1 MSQPARRFEPAQRR
15 TRPATS
21 ARTTAPPTAPRR
33 RTRPVAPPARERPA
47 AARRPRPSHRR
58 SIGFVLLASTVVGS
72 MVFGIVVVNVLL
84 AQTSFRIGEAERRL
98 EGLSEDNLE
107 LVREQATLSAP
118 GRISAWA
125 SRHGMR
131 LPDDIRILHAPGSGS
146 GEPAGADPSTQA
158 TDAQGTRGPAAK
170 GDPPT

>member
-1 MSQPARRFEPAQRR
+1 M
-15 TRPATS
+15 
-21 ARTTAPPTAPRR
+21 
-33 RTRPVAPPARERPA
+33 
-47 AARRPRPSHRR
+47 
-58 SIGFVLLASTVVGS
+58 LLASTVVGS

-84 AQTSFRIGEAERRL
+84 AQTSFRIGETERRF
-98 EGLSEDNLE
+98 EELSEDNLE

-146 GEPAGADPSTQA
+146 REPAGADPSTEA
-158 TDAQGTRGPAAK
+158 TAPQRTWGPAAN

>member
-1 MSQPARRFEPAQRR
+1 
-15 TRPATS
+15 
-21 ARTTAPPTAPRR
+21 
-33 RTRPVAPPARERPA
+33 
-47 AARRPRPSHRR
+47 
-58 SIGFVLLASTVVGS
+58 VLLASTVVGS

-84 AQTSFRIGEAERRL
+84 AQTSFRIGEAEQRL
-98 EGLSEDNLE
+98 EELSEDNLE

-146 GEPAGADPSTQA
+146 GEPAGADPSSEA
-158 TDAQGTRGPAAK
+158 TDPHGTKGSGAK

>member
-1 MSQPARRFEPAQRR
+1 
-15 TRPATS
+15 
-21 ARTTAPPTAPRR
+21 
-33 RTRPVAPPARERPA
+33 
-47 AARRPRPSHRR
+47 
-58 SIGFVLLASTVVGS
+58 VLLASTVVGS

-98 EGLSEDNLE
+98 EELSEDHLE
-107 LVREQATLSAP
+107 LVREQASLSAP

-131 LPDDIRILHAPGSGS
+131 LPDDIRILHAPGSGPA
-146 GEPAGADPSTQA
+146 EPTGAGTSSSTTTDPQA
-158 TDAQGTRGPAAK
+158 TRGPGAK

>member
-1 MSQPARRFEPAQRR
+1 M
-15 TRPATS
+15 
-21 ARTTAPPTAPRR
+21 
-33 RTRPVAPPARERPA
+33 
-47 AARRPRPSHRR
+47 
-58 SIGFVLLASTVVGS
+58 LLASTVVGS

-98 EGLSEDNLE
+98 EELSEDNLE

-146 GEPAGADPSTQA
+146 GGPAGADPSTEP
-158 TDAQGTRGPAAK
+158 TDGQESRRPGAK

>member
-1 MSQPARRFEPAQRR
+1 
-15 TRPATS
+15 
-21 ARTTAPPTAPRR
+21 
-33 RTRPVAPPARERPA
+33 
-47 AARRPRPSHRR
+47 
-58 SIGFVLLASTVVGS
+58 

-84 AQTSFRIGEAERRL
+84 AQTSFRTGDAERRL
-98 EGLSEDNLE
+98 EELSEENLE
-107 LVREQATLSAP
+107 LVREQANLSAP

-146 GEPAGADPSTQA
+146 GEPAGADPSSRT
-158 TDAQGTRGPAAK
+158 TDPQWAKGSGAK

>member
-1 MSQPARRFEPAQRR
+1 MA
-15 TRPATS
+15 
-21 ARTTAPPTAPRR
+21 
-33 RTRPVAPPARERPA
+33 PAREGPA
-47 AARRPRPSHRR
+47 AARGPRPSHRR
-58 SIGFVLLASTVVGS
+58 SIGFVVLASTVIGS

-84 AQTSFRIGEAERRL
+84 AQTSFHIGEAERRL
-98 EGLSEDNLE
+98 EELSEDNLE
-107 LVREQATLSAP
+107 LVREQAILSAP

-146 GEPAGADPSTQA
+146 GEPAGADPSSRS
-158 TDAQGTRGPAAK
+158 TDPQGTNGSAAK

>member
-1 MSQPARRFEPAQRR
+1 MSQPARRFEPAERR
-15 TRPATS
+15 TPPRTS
-21 ARTTAPPTAPRR
+21 ARPSARPAPARR
-33 RTRPVAPPARERPA
+33 RTQPVAPAHKRPA

-58 SIGFVLLASTVVGS
+58 SIGFVVLASTVVGS

-84 AQTSFRIGEAERRL
+84 AQTSFRIGEAERRV
-98 EGLSEDNLE
+98 EELSEDNLE

-146 GEPAGADPSTQA
+146 GEPAGADPSSGT
-158 TDAQGTRGPAAK
+158 TDPQGTMGSGAK

>member
-1 MSQPARRFEPAQRR
+1 M
-15 TRPATS
+15 
-21 ARTTAPPTAPRR
+21 
-33 RTRPVAPPARERPA
+33 
-47 AARRPRPSHRR
+47 
-58 SIGFVLLASTVVGS
+58 LASTLVGS

-98 EGLSEDNLE
+98 EELSEDNLE

-131 LPDDIRILHAPGSGS
+131 LPDDIRILHAPGTGPAD
-146 GEPAGADPSTQA
+146 PAGADSPTQTTDQLSGST
-158 TDAQGTRGPAAK
+158 GE
-170 GDPPT
+170 PPT

>member
-1 MSQPARRFEPAQRR
+1 
-15 TRPATS
+15 
-21 ARTTAPPTAPRR
+21 
-33 RTRPVAPPARERPA
+33 
-47 AARRPRPSHRR
+47 
-58 SIGFVLLASTVVGS
+58 VLLASTVVGS

-98 EGLSEDNLE
+98 EELSEDNLE

-146 GEPAGADPSTQA
+146 GEPAGADPSSEA
-158 TDAQGTRGPAAK
+158 TDSHGTKSSGAK

>member
-1 MSQPARRFEPAQRR
+1 MSQPARRLEPERR
-15 TRPATS
+15 TPLRSPRAPARPVPA
-21 ARTTAPPTAPRR
+21 RR
-33 RTRPVAPPARERPA
+33 RTQPVAPARPRPV
-47 AARRPRPSHRR
+47 AARRPGPRRR

-84 AQTSFRIGEAERRL
+84 AQTSFRIGEAERHL
-98 EGLSEDNLE
+98 EELSDDHLE

-131 LPDDIRILHAPGSGS
+131 LPDDIRILHVRGSGQ
-146 GEPAGADPSTQA
+146 GEPTGADTSSSGT
-158 TDAQGTRGPAAK
+158 TDSQGTQGSGAK